1 MTIENVPSLIKL
13 HQGTALLEV
22 SFAGGQNYMLPC
34 EYLRVYSPSAE
45 VRGHAGSR
53 SVLSFE
59 SGKKYV
65 NIKAVDP
72 VGNYAIKIVFDD
84 GHSSGI
90 YTWEML
96 YDLGLNHEVYWQR
109 YVDQLGERGLEREPV
124 KN

>member
-13 HQGTALLEV
+13 HQDTALLEV
-22 SFAGGQNYMLPC
+22 SFAGGQNYMLSC

-45 VRGHAGSR
+45 VRGHGGGPIDF
-53 SVLSFE
+53 V

-84 GHSSGI
+84 GHRSGI

-96 YDLGLNHEVYWQR
+96 YSLGVNRDLYWQR
-109 YVDQLGERGLEREPV
+109 YLDHLDERGLEREPV